1 MLSAT
6 SRGARLGR
14 LLAVEQLV
22 VWEWLRDA
30 ETTHAAA
37 LVVAEPTSEAVR
49 HGRLNGRG
57 FRLTLMRLPAGP
69 LRAEVTDPHRERL
82 PVPGDLGA

>member
-1 MLSAT
+1 M
-6 SRGARLGR
+6 
-14 LLAVEQLV
+14 
-22 VWEWLRDA
+22 
-30 ETTHAAA
+30 
-37 LVVAEPTSEAVR
+37 VAEPTSDAVR
-49 HGRLNGRG
+49 HGRLHGRG